1 MKKIIIISLLFILVS
16 FAAIANERKFDER
29 GNLSGVPE
37 SKINGAFY
45 NATLHFTSKNNLYL
59 ADYTQDGLYFFIT
72 DGEEAYLI
80 PSGKFTQVFWKYPID
95 ISELNVLVNED
106 LDYVISILYELRDG
120 NSYIPH
126 TEYAVYENYIEALE
140 RGENASYTG
149 ETSSVVA
156 KK

>member
-1 MKKIIIISLLFILVS
+1 MKKIIISLIFMLVS
-16 FAAIANERKFDER
+16 FVAFANDRKFDER
-29 GNLSGVPE
+29 GNLSGVE
-37 SKINGAFY
+37 ENEMNGAFY
-45 NATLHFTSKNNLYL
+45 SAILHFTAKGNLYL
-59 ADYTQDGLYFFIT
+59 ADYTADKMFFFIT

-80 PSGKFTQVFWKYPID
+80 PNSRISQVFWKYPVE
-95 ISELNVLVNED
+95 ISELNVQVNED